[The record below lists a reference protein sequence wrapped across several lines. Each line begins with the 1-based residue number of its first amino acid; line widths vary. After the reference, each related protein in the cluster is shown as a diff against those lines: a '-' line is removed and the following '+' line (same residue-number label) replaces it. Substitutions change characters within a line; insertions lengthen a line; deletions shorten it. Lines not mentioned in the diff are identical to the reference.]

1 MLFFSCQW
9 KLCIIPPNSIHGTKL
24 HLALPNAVDN
34 IVQILLEAVY
44 GKNSAISVDLTANQ
58 SRVGIP
64 QGTFS
69 LEI

>member
-1 MLFFSCQW
+1 MVL
-9 KLCIIPPNSIHGTKL
+9 
-24 HLALPNAVDN
+24 NAVDN